1 VPGIFHQPILTPLR
15 SGLTW
20 QESWKDDD
28 RGLIQCWENGRALSV
43 TSPKLAQAASRGE
56 LPSLDW
62 KGGIVGT
69 PKMKKKFGSLNYLAT
84 WQGLRGEDLHID
96 VENEVSVAC
105 TRTRVLVTFTPD
117 LAKLDTGSSA
127 ADDEPDSAAL

>member
-1 VPGIFHQPILTPLR
+1 
-15 SGLTW
+15 
-20 QESWKDDD
+20 
-28 RGLIQCWENGRALSV
+28 
-43 TSPKLAQAASRGE
+43 
-56 LPSLDW
+56 
-62 KGGIVGT
+62 
-69 PKMKKKFGSLNYLAT
+69 MKKKFGSLNYLAT